1 MMHATNSYNQ
11 NNIGSALTRSGTSS
25 AIINEEE
32 TKEAIFECTIC
43 LDTAKEP
50 VVT

>member
-11 NNIGSALTRSGTSS
+11 NNIGSALTSGTSS
-25 AIINEEE
+25 TIIHEEE